1 MVNQIFPGEYKSLS
15 EISEFVVNQA
25 NYLGFSSKDIY
36 SIQIAVDEACSNIID
51 HAYGKEDLGYIE
63 LQVED
68 IENGMKITIRDDGDP
83 FDPEEIPD
91 PVIDSPLEERRER
104 GLGLYIM
111 RKLMDEVTYDFSSPN
126 QNKLIMVKRKSG
138 V

>member
-15 EISEFVVNQA
+15 EISDFVVIRA
-25 NYLGFSSKDIY
+25 NILGFSSNDIY

-63 LQVED
+63 IQVED
-68 IENGMKITIRDDGDP
+68 IENGLKITILDDGDP
-83 FDPEEIPD
+83 FDPDDIPD
-91 PVIDSPLEERRER
+91 PVIDSSLEERRER
-104 GLGLYIM
+104 GLGLFIM
-111 RKLMDEVTYDFSSPN
+111 RKLMDEVNYDFSSPN
-126 QNKLIMVKRKSG
+126 QNKLVMVKRKSG

>member
-1 MVNQIFPGEYKSLS
+1 MANQIFPGEYKSLS
-15 EISEFVVNQA
+15 EISDFVINRALISGFLA
-25 NYLGFSSKDIY
+25 NDIY

-63 LQVED
+63 LQVEE
-68 IENGMKITIRDDGDP
+68 IENGLRITIRDDGDP

-91 PVIDSPLEERRER
+91 PVLDSPLEERRER
-104 GLGLYIM
+104 GLGLFIM

-138 V
+138 A

>member
-1 MVNQIFPGEYKSLS
+1 MLNQIFPGEYKSLS
-15 EISEFVVNQA
+15 EISEFVIKRA
-25 NYLGFSSKDIY
+25 NTLGFSPNDTY

-63 LQVED
+63 LQLED
-68 IENGMKITIRDDGDP
+68 IENGLKIIIRDDGDP
-83 FDPEEIPD
+83 FDPDEIPD
-91 PVIDSPLEERRER
+91 PVIDTPLEERRER
-104 GLGLYIM
+104 GLGLFIM

-138 V
+138 I